1 MQNKK
6 KWFYILV
13 GMIVILCIIYIV
25 LSFWIFRVIQKD
37 NQNSTVD
44 SPKINQM
51 LKHIMPQLNYQDNML
66 KIKELNEEEI
76 LWLGLKVTYHIPTT
90 TKSTILSGNGK
101 QIQIQAKDVKDILK
115 SYFHI
120 TLPIDQLSLPY
131 GVQYNRNTD
140 SYLLT
145 VNDVFGNFQSDF
157 KYHIMKQE
165 TKKDQQLITLKA
177 VSNHETT
184 TYKITFDC
192 DNDCYFVSSE
202 IIK

>member
-1 MQNKK
+1 MQKKK

-76 LWLGLKVTYHIPTT
+76 LLLG
-90 TKSTILSGNGK
+90 
-101 QIQIQAKDVKDILK
+101 
-115 SYFHI
+115 
-120 TLPIDQLSLPY
+120 
-131 GVQYNRNTD
+131 
-140 SYLLT
+140 
-145 VNDVFGNFQSDF
+145 
-157 KYHIMKQE
+157 
-165 TKKDQQLITLKA
+165 
-177 VSNHETT
+177 
-184 TYKITFDC
+184 
-192 DNDCYFVSSE
+192 
-202 IIK
+202 